1 MNPETVTYV
10 TLMKL
15 FWFLTGI
22 NKMDEKEINTLLQS
36 DLFAGFTTQELTGLL
51 DNLYY
56 KINRYNKDD
65 ILALSG
71 DRCKDLMVV
80 ISGNLIA
87 RMVASSGKFVQIDKI
102 GPGRV
107 VAPAILF
114 ATHNVYPVNV
124 LIEKE
129 VVLFSVSR
137 STFLKAM
144 QSNEKLLLNFI
155 RSISDINRFLS
166 EKIRFLSLKTLRG
179 KIAAYLLSASM
190 AQDNTLK
197 VRIKE
202 SCQELSEKFGVSRQS
217 LARSISELED
227 EGILTASAR
236 TITILDKNKL
246 RNCE

>member
-1 MNPETVTYV
+1 
-10 TLMKL
+10 
-15 FWFLTGI
+15 
-22 NKMDEKEINTLLQS
+22 
-36 DLFAGFTTQELTGLL
+36 
-51 DNLYY
+51 
-56 KINRYNKDD
+56 
-65 ILALSG
+65 
-71 DRCKDLMVV
+71 
-80 ISGNLIA
+80 
-87 RMVASSGKFVQIDKI
+87 
-102 GPGRV
+102 
-107 VAPAILF
+107 
-114 ATHNVYPVNV
+114 
-124 LIEKE
+124 
-129 VVLFSVSR
+129 
-137 STFLKAM
+137 M

-190 AQDNTLK
+190 TQDNTLK

-202 SCQELSEKFGVSRQS
+202 SRQELSEKFGVSRQS

>member
-22 NKMDEKEINTLLQS
+22 NKMDEQEINTLLQS

-87 RMVASSGKFVQIDKI
+87 RMVASSGKFVQ
-102 GPGRV
+102 
-107 VAPAILF
+107 
-114 ATHNVYPVNV
+114 
-124 LIEKE
+124 
-129 VVLFSVSR
+129 
-137 STFLKAM
+137 
-144 QSNEKLLLNFI
+144 
-155 RSISDINRFLS
+155 
-166 EKIRFLSLKTLRG
+166 
-179 KIAAYLLSASM
+179 
-190 AQDNTLK
+190 
-197 VRIKE
+197 
-202 SCQELSEKFGVSRQS
+202 
-217 LARSISELED
+217 
-227 EGILTASAR
+227 
-236 TITILDKNKL
+236 LD
-246 RNCE
+246 

>member
-1 MNPETVTYV
+1 M
-10 TLMKL
+10 
-15 FWFLTGI
+15 
-22 NKMDEKEINTLLQS
+22 
-36 DLFAGFTTQELTGLL
+36 
-51 DNLYY
+51 
-56 KINRYNKDD
+56 
-65 ILALSG
+65 
-71 DRCKDLMVV
+71 
-80 ISGNLIA
+80 
-87 RMVASSGKFVQIDKI
+87 
-102 GPGRV
+102 

-137 STFLKAM
+137 ATFLKAM

-202 SCQELSEKFGVSRQS
+202 SRQELSEKFGVSRQS

>member
-1 MNPETVTYV
+1 
-10 TLMKL
+10 
-15 FWFLTGI
+15 
-22 NKMDEKEINTLLQS
+22 
-36 DLFAGFTTQELTGLL
+36 
-51 DNLYY
+51 
-56 KINRYNKDD
+56 
-65 ILALSG
+65 
-71 DRCKDLMVV
+71 MVV

-202 SCQELSEKFGVSRQS
+202 SRQELSEKFGVSRQS